1 MVVSLSS
8 LNFNDAEWTQ
18 IQTMARKRGLPEAA
32 FIRDAVRRALTEG
45 GPHDGA
51 PHNGAGPAGDRT
63 ADGVNLRAIIDHAPE
78 PIFIKDLAGRYVL
91 VNPATAAAYGC
102 PVEALLGRTDAELF
116 PPEAARRFAEADREV
131 LTTREQ
137 RSIEEVITMGPTQR
151 VYRTNKFPYYS
162 SSGELLGVIGMARDI
177 TEQKRLEN
185 ALTELAQGLS
195 ASTGQTFFTSISQ
208 YLSRALGVDYVLI
221 DEVSLQD
228 PTLMRPV
235 VLVRCGEVLQ
245 GFEYPL
251 HCTPCETVFGQKFRA
266 YPQDLA
272 SRFPEDPFLEPLALE
287 SYAGM
292 PLFDSSGAPIGLVA
306 VMHTAPMPNIAEA
319 QMLLKVVAKRLEA
332 ELERKRAGEV
342 AVQRTVELEQA
353 KELDRLKNGFV
364 NAVSHELRTPLTSIL
379 GYAEFLEDHVGGSLS
394 HTQEEFVH
402 QIQESAGRLSR
413 LVDDLLDFARI
424 DAGTFQ
430 LKRETLD
437 LAPKIREIVASF
449 RPQSSAADQVLSLTL
464 PEQPLMANVDA
475 NRIGQVLTNL
485 LSNALKFT
493 PREGHIDVRA
503 LLTPEGV
510 RVEVEDSGEGIPADD
525 LPRLFHRFSQLES
538 GMRKG
543 GTGLGLSISK
553 ALVEAH
559 GGTIGV
565 SPVRPHGA
573 LFWFT
578 LPTQAG

>member
-1 MVVSLSS
+1 MADPVSTFG
-8 LNFNDAEWTQ
+8 FNDAEWAL
-18 IQTMARKRGLPEAA
+18 IQATARRRGLPEAEL
-32 FIRDAVRRALTEG
+32 IREAVRHSLEDAPRA
-45 GPHDGA
+45 
-51 PHNGAGPAGDRT
+51 GAGPAREAGTDEI
-63 ADGVNLRAIIDHAPE
+63 DLRAIVDHAPE
-78 PIFIKDLAGRYVL
+78 PIFIKDREGRYVFA
-91 VNPATAAAYGC
+91 NPAMGAAVGR
-102 PVEALLGRTDAELF
+102 VSDELLGLTDEQIF
-116 PPEAARRFAEADREV
+116 PPDAARRFAEDDRVV
-131 LTTREQ
+131 LATRKRRTLEDVVNLG
-137 RSIEEVITMGPTQR
+137 STQR
-151 VYRTNKFPYYS
+151 VYMTNKFPYTS
-162 SSGELLGVIGMARDI
+162 PSGELLGVIGISRDI

-195 ASTGQTFFTSISQ
+195 ASTGQAFFTSISR
-208 YLSRALGVDYVLI
+208 YLSKALGVDYVLI
-221 DEVSLQD
+221 DEVSLTD
-228 PTLMRPV
+228 PQMMRPV
-235 VLVRCGEVLQ
+235 VLVRCGEVIK
-245 GFEYPL
+245 GFSYPL
-251 HCTPCETVFGQKFRA
+251 HCTPCETVFGQQFRS

-306 VMHTAPMPNIAEA
+306 VMHTAPLPNVDEA
-319 QMLLKVVAKRLEA
+319 KMLLGVVAKRLEA
-332 ELERKRAGEV
+332 ELERKRAEEV
-342 AVQRTVELEQA
+342 AAQRGMELERA
-353 KELDRLKNGFV
+353 KELDEMKSGFV

-394 HTQEEFVH
+394 GTQEEFVR
-402 QIQESAGRLSR
+402 QIQDSAERLSR

-449 RPQSSAADQVLSLTL
+449 LPQAKAAHQALSLTL
-464 PEQPLMANVDA
+464 PEQPLMMQVDA

-493 PREGHIDVRA
+493 PPEGRIVVRA
-503 LLTPEGV
+503 VPAAEGV
-510 RVEVEDSGEGIPADD
+510 RVEVEDNGEGIPPED
-525 LPRLFHRFSQLES
+525 LPKLFQRFSQLES

-565 SPVRPHGA
+565 AEVQPHGSR
-573 LFWFT
+573 FWFT
-578 LPTQAG
+578 LPVQ